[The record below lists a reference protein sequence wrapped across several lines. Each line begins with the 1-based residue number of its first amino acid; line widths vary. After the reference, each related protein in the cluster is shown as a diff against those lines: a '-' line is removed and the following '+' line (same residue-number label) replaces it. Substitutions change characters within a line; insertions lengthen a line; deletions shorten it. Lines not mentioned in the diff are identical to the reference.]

1 MTTNRMFSKEIEKL
15 KEAGLRVTKQRIA
28 VANIIFEN
36 KNHHFTAESLYKES
50 LKKNCRLSMATI
62 YNTLR
67 NFTEANLLREVF
79 IDSDRRYYDTNLTD
93 HHHLYFSDSG
103 HLEDVQSNQIQ
114 ISKFPDI
121 PQGLKIDRM
130 DMIIR
135 VSKK

>member
-1 MTTNRMFSKEIEKL
+1 MTTNRMFSKAIEKL
-15 KEAGLRVTKQRIA
+15 RVAGLRVTKQRIA

-36 KNHHFTAESLYKES
+36 KNQHFTAESLYKES
-50 LKKNCRLSMATI
+50 VKRNCRLSMATI

-67 NFTEANLLREVF
+67 HFTEADLLREVF

-93 HHHLYFSDSG
+93 HYHLYFSDTG
-103 HLEDVQSNQIQ
+103 HLEDVQYNKIQ

-121 PQGLKIDRM
+121 PHGLRIDRL